1 MVSDQKVSFIKKKL
15 ILYKYLTI
23 YIKER
28 IKMDYYKW
36 YECNSKR
43 WEKVENAI
51 ANPPEINMS
60 WGISERDKEACR
72 PYIVDF
78 LRDKSIKEVVC
89 GHTWGRVHYFY
100 RGDNGKYYSY
110 AYKENKVQTCEE
122 VSEDIIYN
130 YGLPFCFDEEWTGV
144 DVGERL

>member
-1 MVSDQKVSFIKKKL
+1 
-15 ILYKYLTI
+15 
-23 YIKER
+23 
-28 IKMDYYKW
+28 MDYYRW
-36 YECNSKR
+36 YEYNSKK

-51 ANPPEINMS
+51 ANPPEFQMS

-72 PYIVDF
+72 NGILDF
-78 LRDKSIKEVVC
+78 IENKSIKEVVC

-122 VSEDIIYN
+122 VSEEIIKN
-130 YGLPFCFDEEWTGV
+130 YGLPFCFDEGDLEDRIVELDKEQKLDELFEKIVENFEGV
-144 DVGERL
+144 VVGERVIRK